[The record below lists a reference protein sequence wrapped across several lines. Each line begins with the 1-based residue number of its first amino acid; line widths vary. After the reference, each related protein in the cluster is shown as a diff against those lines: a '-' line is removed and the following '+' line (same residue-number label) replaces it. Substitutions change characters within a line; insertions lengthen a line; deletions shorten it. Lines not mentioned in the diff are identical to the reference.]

1 MSALLNPLNWQNIA
15 FRLSIA
21 LISGAII
28 GLERELKH
36 KPAGLR
42 THMLVCLGSTL
53 FILVPIQLGIA
64 QESAEAFSRILQG
77 IITGIGFVGGGVI
90 LRDSRRNYGYGVSGL
105 TTAVSIWITCA
116 LGIAI
121 GSGLWELGLV
131 GAIVS
136 LLTLTVFK
144 QFEKNE

>member
-15 FRLSIA
+15 FRLGIA

-64 QESAEAFSRILQG
+64 QGSAEAFSRILQG

-90 LRDSRRNYGYGVSGL
+90 LRDSRRNYEYGVSGL